1 MKRILLK
8 IILIIITFVI
18 GTLIFSLMRIEQFG
32 ALPMFI
38 VFSGMFAGIR
48 AIWKYK
54 PNEKNEIDL
63 KKDD

>member
-1 MKRILLK
+1 
-8 IILIIITFVI
+8 
-18 GTLIFSLMRIEQFG
+18 MRVEQFG